1 MIWKSLLACLLC
13 GTSFVFAH
21 PHVFIDA
28 TVKAVF
34 DDAGFSAIRNHW
46 VYDELYSSAM
56 MSSGDT
62 TSGSVKRS
70 WLHLRNTTTSTIY
83 SRVQHF

>member
-46 VYDELYSSAM
+46 VYDELYSSIPK
-56 MSSGDT
+56 